1 MSVEQAQRAV
11 NQIDKEIADLEKKMA
26 DLVKKEADKTKKIG
40 DINRS
45 ITKNTSQSTLSSKM
59 RQAENY
65 QKELSKIIS
74 DKASVNQKLADKR
87 KRRIDAVGKL
97 QKEELAQAKKTEKQQ
112 KSMQEVYERQIRE
125 LTEKIQKAETDTKSK
140 KIYSIQKQRWNMMFS
155 SRMQ

>member
-11 NQIDKEIADLEKKMA
+11 NQIDKEIADLEKEMA

>member
-1 MSVEQAQRAV
+1 
-11 NQIDKEIADLEKKMA
+11 
-26 DLVKKEADKTKKIG
+26 
-40 DINRS
+40 
-45 ITKNTSQSTLSSKM
+45 M

>member
-97 QKEELAQAKKTEKQQ
+97 QKEELAQAKKQ
-112 KSMQEVYERQIRE
+112 KSNRKVCRRFMNVRLE
-125 LTEKIQKAETDTKSK
+125 S
-140 KIYSIQKQRWNMMFS
+140 
-155 SRMQ
+155 